1 LVPISA
7 NASPSQFS
15 YSFEFLTVAFM
26 MATSLRIGKTS
37 QRVIVGA
44 SQDSC
49 SMRVQSALLP
59 RSKSRNFVAQEEC
72 QLCKSVLRL
81 S

>member
-1 LVPISA
+1 
-7 NASPSQFS
+7 
-15 YSFEFLTVAFM
+15 
-26 MATSLRIGKTS
+26 LRIGKTS